1 MMMHSYIIKNPL
13 VVSILLFLVLFAT
26 IVMVYPAF
34 LFNVDGSIR
43 QFGIGYKN
51 KTIFPMWLMAIVL
64 GIFSYLYIVYYTLYS
79 H

>member
-26 IVMVYPAF
+26 IVMVNPSF
-34 LFNVDGSIR
+34 LFNPDGSIR

-64 GIFSYLYIVYYTLYS
+64 GIFSYLYIVYYTTR
-79 H
+79 